1 MMKLENRSNIRE
13 SSVKEISNYFDKFL
27 ENVLH
32 MNLVFTQL
40 PRQQPKTILNTPAIL
55 YQGICQC
62 MNVFQGICR
71 KFKKC
76 LQFLNTKNTIFISRI
91 RFLFLLLKARVL
103 RILVKIPTLR
113 SFFQIILFYYLGFLS
128 RTFLS
133 TTSTRFTGIQIL
145 TIAAGRSPLHIA
157 RSRTQ
162 TRNFWFPSANC

>member
-1 MMKLENRSNIRE
+1 
-13 SSVKEISNYFDKFL
+13 
-27 ENVLH
+27 

-40 PRQQPKTILNTPAIL
+40 LRQQPKAILNTSAIL

-76 LQFLNTKNTIFISRI
+76 LQFLNTKNTIFISRR

-103 RILVKIPTLR
+103 RILVEISTVR
-113 SFFQIILFYYLGFLS
+113 SFFHIILFYYLGFLS
-128 RTFLS
+128 RIFPS

-145 TIAAGRSPLHIA
+145 TIAAARSPPHTA
-157 RSRTQ
+157 RSQMQ